1 MNIIRA
7 NDYDDMSKKAAAV
20 LAAQIIMK
28 PASPLAPPRSGPTPT
43 WCPGMRRAVWTFP
56 R

>member
-1 MNIIRA
+1 MRIRIVLYDPTKKAAKRSKNMNIIRA

-28 PASPLAPPRSGPTPT
+28 PD
-43 WCPGMRRAVWTFP
+43 
-56 R
+56 